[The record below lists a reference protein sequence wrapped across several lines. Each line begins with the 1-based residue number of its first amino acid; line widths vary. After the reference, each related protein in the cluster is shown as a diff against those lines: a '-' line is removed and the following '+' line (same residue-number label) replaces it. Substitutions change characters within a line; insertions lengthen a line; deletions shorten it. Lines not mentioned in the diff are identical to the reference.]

1 MNESL
6 KKVLALIKLDF
17 KIEYRN
23 KYEVYGLLL
32 LVITTSFILYRSIM
46 DSDVLFYNAVFWVLL
61 LVMSTNFAL
70 RSFTKTNSSESRY
83 LYQLV
88 DATSIIFSKLIFNWI
103 LIFVGGVLFL
113 VSGLL
118 FFSFED
124 YPLLDFIVLTGIA
137 SFALSAT
144 YSLPSALVI
153 SSSSRGTL
161 LGILAFP
168 VSIPVVLVSSSLG
181 NRLLTENE
189 LNMNGLIMLISI
201 ALIMTTV
208 SLFLFRYNWQS

>member
-1 MNESL
+1 MKESV
-6 KKVLALIKLDF
+6 KRILALIKLDF

-23 KYEVYGLLL
+23 KFEIYGLLL

-61 LVMSTNFAL
+61 LVMSINFAL

-103 LIFVGGVLFL
+103 LIFTGGVLFL

-124 YPLLDFIVLTGIA
+124 YPLLAFMALTAIA

-144 YSLPSALVI
+144 YSLPSALVV

-168 VSIPVVLVSSSLG
+168 ISIPVVLVSSSLG
-181 NRLLTENE
+181 NRLLIENE
-189 LNMNGLIMLISI
+189 LNFNGLIMLISI
-201 ALIMTTV
+201 ALIMTTI